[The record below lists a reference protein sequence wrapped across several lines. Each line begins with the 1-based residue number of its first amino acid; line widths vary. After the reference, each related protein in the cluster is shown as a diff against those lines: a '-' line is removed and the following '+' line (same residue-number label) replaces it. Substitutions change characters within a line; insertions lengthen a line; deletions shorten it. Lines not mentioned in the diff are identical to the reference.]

1 MNISTR
7 RLTLAILITSLEEDM
22 RALIINHI
30 YPNRDINILL
40 THDEYEKVKTRRK
53 KANDITDEEVTE
65 IELFDFLDFSDA
77 FQIIN
82 RFSSDLTKSQVKY
95 FKRNAGNLEKLA
107 QIRNRVMHTRPLDF
121 DDYPNVT
128 DYCKRAIREHPEI
141 WLKLDDVIKN
151 LKNPSYLHDVDL
163 KIDDDG
169 LNNISHNLPLP
180 DFDDTGFIGRNENI
194 EHVQKAI
201 NGRYPVITIVGEGGV
216 GKTAIVLKIAYDL
229 LDDPNCKFDA
239 IIWSSAKKNILT
251 PTGIREINTSIN
263 NSLDLF
269 REASE
274 KGLDE
279 SGSQDPIADLKTY
292 MEEFNILLILDN
304 LETVL
309 DNKLRDFIQE
319 IPDGNSKVLI
329 TSRIGL
335 GAYDFPIKLPP
346 LSEKEA
352 THYFRALIRA
362 HDLSEFRSH
371 PSQEVKRYCK
381 KLKYNP
387 LFIKWFVLAIKSGTR
402 PEVAINNQSLALE
415 YCLGN
420 VYQHLDENSK
430 SILEIFLVLTKN
442 LTMAVLSYISS
453 YEIHEIENALS
464 QLLTFGLIDMVKDNP
479 EINDETGYKLSV
491 LARSYLSQ
499 FHPPGYDSQQIIQK
513 NIIN

>member
-1 MNISTR
+1 
-7 RLTLAILITSLEEDM
+7 M
-22 RALIINHI
+22 RALIKNHI
-30 YPNRDINILL
+30 YPNRDINKLL
-40 THDEYEKVKTRRK
+40 TSDEYEKVIQRRK
-53 KANDITDEEVTE
+53 RDNDITDDEISE
-65 IELFDFLDFSDA
+65 IELFDYLDFFDA

-82 RFSSDLTKSQVKY
+82 RFSSDLTKSQAK
-95 FKRNAGNLEKLA
+95 FFRRNAGNFEKLA

-128 DYCKRAIREHPEI
+128 DYCKRAIREHSEI
-141 WLKLDDVIKN
+141 WLKLGDVVES
-151 LKNPSYLHDVDL
+151 LKNPSYLHEVDL
-163 KIDDDG
+163 KIVDDVV
-169 LNNISHNLPLP
+169 NKTSHNLPLP
-180 DFDDTGFIGRNENI
+180 DFDDTGFIGRHQNI
-194 EHVQKAI
+194 ERVQKTI
-201 NGRYPVITIVGEGGV
+201 NGRFPVITIIGEGGV

-229 LDDPNCKFDA
+229 LDDPNCEFDA
-239 IIWSSAKKNILT
+239 IIWSSAKTNTLT
-251 PTGIREINTSIN
+251 PTEIKEINTSIN
-263 NSLDLF
+263 DSLDLF

-279 SGSQDPIADLKTY
+279 SGSQDPIADLTSY

-309 DNKLRDFIQE
+309 DNKLRDFIQN

-335 GAYDFPIKLPP
+335 GAYDVPIKLPP

-362 HDLSEFRSH
+362 YDLPEFRNH

-387 LFIKWFVLAIKSGTR
+387 LFIKWFILTIKSGTR
-402 PEVAINNQSLALE
+402 PEVAINNQRLALK
-415 YCLGN
+415 YCLDN

-442 LTMAVLSYISS
+442 LTIAVLSYISS

-464 QLLTFGLIDMVKDNP
+464 QLLTFGLTEMVKDNP
-479 EINDETGYKLSV
+479 EIK
-491 LARSYLSQ
+491 R
-499 FHPPGYDSQQIIQK
+499 
-513 NIIN
+513 